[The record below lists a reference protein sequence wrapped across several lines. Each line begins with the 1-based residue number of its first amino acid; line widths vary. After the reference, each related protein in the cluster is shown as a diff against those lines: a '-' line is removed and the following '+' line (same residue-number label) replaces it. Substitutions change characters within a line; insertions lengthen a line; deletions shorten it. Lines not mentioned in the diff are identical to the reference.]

1 MKLTETHWQLLE
13 LAEEGTLVRD
23 EDPDAVADLIAA
35 GLLREVTDAA
45 EDDTSFIEMK
55 VCRLSP
61 AGRAELARRRS

>member
-35 GLLREVTDAA
+35 GLLREVIDAA
-45 EDDTSFIEMK
+45 EDDTFFIEMK

-61 AGRAELARRRS
+61 AGRTELARRRS

>member
-13 LAEEGTLVRD
+13 LAEEGALVRD

-45 EDDTSFIEMK
+45 ADGIEMHA
-55 VCRLSP
+55 CRLTP
-61 AGRAELARRRS
+61 AGRVELARRPS